1 MADIKEDDAKIVEF
15 EPIPETAPAPSPT
28 PAPAPSEPVPA

>member
-1 MADIKEDDAKIVEF
+1 MADIGEDDAKVIEF
-15 EPIPETAPAPSPT
+15 EPIPESVPQPST